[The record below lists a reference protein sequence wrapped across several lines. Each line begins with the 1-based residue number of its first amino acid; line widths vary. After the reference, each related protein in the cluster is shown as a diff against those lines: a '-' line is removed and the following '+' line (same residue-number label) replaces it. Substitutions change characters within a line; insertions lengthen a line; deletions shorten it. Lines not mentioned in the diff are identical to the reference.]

1 MQSHVCKQSRTPGW
15 TKQAAVCDRRV
26 PKCTFSSPR
35 GLTHSLQC
43 LSRCRYLKG
52 HLPSID
58 KATFMAFIT
67 SSEGEHQAQFSCRP
81 RQAVRPMDKEHCLGQ
96 VPRSSSALGLQPL
109 ISQREVPAKSF
120 FLDTHTHL
128 LRTDLFLKKNKQTK
142 KKTTTTKNPCFCLWY
157 FLSTSAH
164 LIFFRLF
171 WFMAPR
177 LKIQHTETL
186 SNIWNITLSQ
196 CRGAL
201 QG

>member
-1 MQSHVCKQSRTPGW
+1 MQSHVCKQSGTPGW

-52 HLPSID
+52 HLPSVD
-58 KATFMAFIT
+58 KATFIT

-81 RQAVRPMDKEHCLGQ
+81 WQAVRPKDKEHCLGQ
-96 VPRSSSALGLQPL
+96 VPRPSSAVGLQPL
-109 ISQREVPAKSF
+109 TSQREVPAKSF
-120 FLDTHTHL
+120 FLDTHTHTHICYVL
-128 LRTDLFLKKNKQTK
+128 ICSSKKQTK
-142 KKTTTTKNPCFCLWY
+142 KKTTTKNPCFCLWY
-157 FLSTSAH
+157 FLTTSAH

-196 CRGAL
+196 YRGAL

>member
-81 RQAVRPMDKEHCLGQ
+81 RQAVRPKDKEHCLGQ

-120 FLDTHTHL
+120 FMDTHTHL

-142 KKTTTTKNPCFCLWY
+142 KKTTTTKNPCFCLW
-157 FLSTSAH
+157 
-164 LIFFRLF
+164 
-171 WFMAPR
+171 
-177 LKIQHTETL
+177 
-186 SNIWNITLSQ
+186 
-196 CRGAL
+196 
-201 QG
+201 